1 MKREKLNTL
10 NEKDL
15 IVGLITSDKFCRE
28 IAPIIKPRQ
37 LQIDYVRIIANWIVD
52 FYKNFK
58 KAPKKDI
65 LKIYRSHCSEISDEA
80 LQDNVL
86 SFLEKLDKTYEEL
99 DFNEDYFLEQA
110 IKYLKGR
117 ELKNLNDDI
126 DAYLVSGEIEKAENA
141 ITKFKAVEKNSGT
154 AVSLLHNAEAII
166 NSFTN
171 EENVLFEF
179 PGAYGKVIGK
189 VHRED
194 FISYLAPMKRGKC
207 LAKGT
212 KILMANGT
220 IKEVQ
225 NLVPGDKLMGPD
237 SLPRNVEVVSTGY
250 GKMYH
255 ITSKVNSL
263 RRDKNPE
270 IDFTC
275 NGDHILVLKN
285 VWNNEKKQISE
296 FRKDG
301 HRNGEFKKNGKN
313 NILKNEELEISVD
326 DFLKLSDYQKNHFK
340 LFRTKVN
347 YPEKKHIVTP
357 YLFGLWLGDGTG
369 RCSDITT
376 IDKEIIDYCSNW
388 AEENGD
394 NINIPNCKVKTISFN
409 NGYKKQG
416 IFSKELHRLNVI
428 NNKHIPN
435 EYLLD
440 SEENRLQL
448 LAGIIDTDGYAS
460 KDGNCY
466 DISLMNKELIYDIK
480 KLCQQLG
487 FRTSIKQS
495 YSYYEGMYPETN
507 GYAYC
512 WHLKITGKLSTIPV
526 LLERKKMSDNKK
538 YCSLNNTY
546 SFNIEYVGEDNYY
559 GFVLDGDHRFLL
571 ADTTVSHNTWTLM
584 DACITGMQAGLKTV
598 FVTLEMSE
606 QGMLKRFWT
615 ATTGQVSE
623 DKDEIDFPYFVFN
636 EDVSKFDIHY
646 KSISRKAVSIADIE
660 KKQKSMRRLSRGGDI
675 RVISVPAYSLS
686 VEKLDIMLEKLVQEE
701 NYVPDLIAV
710 DYADIMA
717 PSEKGE
723 YRNQL
728 DGIWKRL
735 RGLAQKWKAVVFT
748 ASQSGRA
755 SIGKNV
761 DAQDIAEDI
770 RKLAHVTSMVSLN
783 QTDEEKEN
791 GILRLKQLAIR
802 EDNPEFRQAV
812 CTQCLSIGRIVM
824 DSHFEDEVT
833 EYANNEKKENSKRR
847 K

>member
-10 NEKDL
+10 SERDL
-15 IVGLITSDKFCRE
+15 LIGLITSDKFCRE
-28 IAPIIKPRQ
+28 VAPIIKPRQ
-37 LQIDYVRIIANWIVD
+37 LQIDYARIISNWIID
-52 FYKNFK
+52 FYNNFK
-58 KAPKKDI
+58 CAPKKDI
-65 LKIYRSHCSEISDEA
+65 LKLYRSHCEEITDEA

-86 SFLEKLDKTYEEL
+86 SFIERLNKDYESL
-99 DFNEDYFLEQA
+99 DFNEDYFLEQS
-110 IKYLKGR
+110 IKYLKER
-117 ELKNLNDDI
+117 ELRNLNEDI
-126 DAYLVSGEIEKAENA
+126 DAYLTSGDIEKAENT

-154 AVSLLHNAEAII
+154 AVSLLHNSEAII

-171 EENVLFEF
+171 ENDVLFEF
-179 PGAYGKVIGK
+179 PGAYGKVISK

-194 FISYLAPMKRGKC
+194 FISFLAPMKRGKC

-212 KILMANGT
+212 KILMANGS

-225 NLVPGDKLMGPD
+225 NLIPGDKVMGPD
-237 SLPRNVEVVSTGY
+237 SKPRNVQVVSKGF

-255 ITSKVNSL
+255 ITSNINPL
-263 RRDKNPE
+263 RKDKTPE

-285 VWNNEKKQISE
+285 VWKNEKKQIKDI
-296 FRKDG
+296 RKDG
-301 HRNGEFKKNGKN
+301 HRNGEISKGHSNL
-313 NILKNEELEISVD
+313 LKQDELEISVD
-326 DFLKLSDYQKNHFK
+326 DFLKLSNYQKSHFK

-347 YPEKKHIVTP
+347 YPEKTHIIPP
-357 YLFGLWLGDGTG
+357 YLLGVWLGDGSS

-376 IDKEIIDYCSNW
+376 TDKEIIEYCSNF
-388 AEENGD
+388 AKLNGD
-394 NINIPNCKVKTISFN
+394 NIIIPEEKVKTLRFN
-409 NGYKKQG
+409 KGCGKQSS
-416 IFSKELHRLNVI
+416 FSKELHKLGVI
-428 NNKHIPN
+428 NNKNIPE
-435 EYLLD
+435 EYLID
-440 SEENRLQL
+440 SEKNRLEL
-448 LAGIIDTDGYAS
+448 LAGIIDTDGWAP
-460 KDGNCY
+460 KDNCCY
-466 DISLMNKELIYDIK
+466 DITLMNKKLIYDIK
-480 KLCQQLG
+480 KLCEQLG
-487 FRTSIKQS
+487 FRTTLRES
-495 YSYYEGMYPETN
+495 YSQYKGMYPETN
-507 GYAYC
+507 GWAYS

-526 LLERKKMSDNKK
+526 LLERKKQKDNKK
-538 YCSLNNTY
+538 YSSLNNTF
-546 SFNIEYVGEDNYY
+546 SFSIKYVGEDNYY

-571 ADTTVSHNTWTLM
+571 ADTTVSHNTWALM
-584 DACITGMQAGLKTV
+584 DACVTAMQNGLKTV

-615 ATTGQVSE
+615 TMSGQVSE
-623 DKDEIDFPYFVFN
+623 DKNEIDFPYFKFN
-636 EDVSKFDIHY
+636 EDTNKFEIKH
-646 KSISRKAVSIADIE
+646 KTINRKAVSIADIQ

-675 RVISVPAYSLS
+675 RVISVPAYSLT
-686 VEKLDIMLEKLVQEE
+686 VEKLDIMLERLAQQE
-701 NYVPDLIAV
+701 NFIPDVIAV
-710 DYADIMA
+710 DYADIMS
-717 PSEKGE
+717 PSDKTD

-748 ASQSGRA
+748 ASQSGRS

-812 CTQCLSIGRIVM
+812 CTQCLSVGRIVL
-824 DSHFEDEVT
+824 DSHFDNEVMD
-833 EYANNEKKENSKRR
+833 YDNIQNNNTKRR

>member
-15 IVGLITSDKFCRE
+15 IIGLITSDKFCRE
-28 IAPIIKPRQ
+28 IAPVIKPRQ
-37 LQIDYVRIIANWIVD
+37 LQIDYVRIIANWIID

-65 LKIYRSHCSEISDEA
+65 LKIYRSHCSEINDEA

-189 VHRED
+189 IHRED
-194 FISYLAPMKRGKC
+194 FISYLAPMKRGK
-207 LAKGT
+207 
-212 KILMANGT
+212 
-220 IKEVQ
+220 
-225 NLVPGDKLMGPD
+225 
-237 SLPRNVEVVSTGY
+237 
-250 GKMYH
+250 
-255 ITSKVNSL
+255 
-263 RRDKNPE
+263 
-270 IDFTC
+270 
-275 NGDHILVLKN
+275 
-285 VWNNEKKQISE
+285 
-296 FRKDG
+296 
-301 HRNGEFKKNGKN
+301 
-313 NILKNEELEISVD
+313 
-326 DFLKLSDYQKNHFK
+326 
-340 LFRTKVN
+340 
-347 YPEKKHIVTP
+347 
-357 YLFGLWLGDGTG
+357 
-369 RCSDITT
+369 
-376 IDKEIIDYCSNW
+376 
-388 AEENGD
+388 
-394 NINIPNCKVKTISFN
+394 
-409 NGYKKQG
+409 
-416 IFSKELHRLNVI
+416 
-428 NNKHIPN
+428 
-435 EYLLD
+435 
-440 SEENRLQL
+440 
-448 LAGIIDTDGYAS
+448 
-460 KDGNCY
+460 
-466 DISLMNKELIYDIK
+466 
-480 KLCQQLG
+480 
-487 FRTSIKQS
+487 
-495 YSYYEGMYPETN
+495 
-507 GYAYC
+507 
-512 WHLKITGKLSTIPV
+512 
-526 LLERKKMSDNKK
+526 
-538 YCSLNNTY
+538 
-546 SFNIEYVGEDNYY
+546 
-559 GFVLDGDHRFLL
+559 
-571 ADTTVSHNTWTLM
+571 TWTLM

-636 EDVSKFDIHY
+636 EDVSKFDIHH

-686 VEKLDIMLEKLVQEE
+686 VEKLDSMLEKLVQEE